1 MREPRLIRD
10 NGELFKPSGA
20 AAFRFLDDDG
30 AAFARLPASWKS
42 MRVLVLKS
50 RKGERGLPRKA
61 RKRGGKTKK
70 PGLSDEQ
77 TPILIARDRH
87 GDQLDAVL

>member
-1 MREPRLIRD
+1 
-10 NGELFKPSGA
+10 
-20 AAFRFLDDDG
+20 
-30 AAFARLPASWKS
+30 